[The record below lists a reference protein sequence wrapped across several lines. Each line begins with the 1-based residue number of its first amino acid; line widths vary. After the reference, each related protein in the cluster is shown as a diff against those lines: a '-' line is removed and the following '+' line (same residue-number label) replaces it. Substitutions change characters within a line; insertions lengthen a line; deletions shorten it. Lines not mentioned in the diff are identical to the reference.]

1 MGLSPLYCGY
11 FWPIVPAPDDSS
23 LAAMST
29 DYDLPSAMWNAQQS
43 FVPWLPLALKV
54 ALTLIR
60 LFCFNNNRRLHLTS
74 VWLHLTYVI
83 IVQSGRVL
91 TVLDSEVYDED
102 GGDSHGAQNQQRLDS
117 LVELKLNEK
126 LQSVAVHFEEAKEQ
140 VLANLANFAY
150 DPINYEYLRK
160 LNVIDLFLD
169 QLSEENTNIVQFGLG
184 GLCNL
189 ALDCSPATTLV
200 FFFLFFFFFL
210 DIENKEYIVHCGG
223 VRIVAACLSS
233 RDEETVLSAMS
244 TLMFLVTPQ
253 SKLEVTSPEIVNC
266 MLRFSRSRNTR
277 LKNLATI
284 FLEDYCTPEQVA
296 EAAGSEVHPV
306 AVEDIPVPPVDCVP
320 E

>member
-1 MGLSPLYCGY
+1 MFSKPEHLVRRTGKKGVGRYDYLQQLVSE
-11 FWPIVPAPDDSS
+11 FQETN
-23 LAAMST
+23 ST
-29 DYDLPSAMWNAQQS
+29 
-43 FVPWLPLALKV
+43 
-54 ALTLIR
+54 
-60 LFCFNNNRRLHLTS
+60 
-74 VWLHLTYVI
+74 
-83 IVQSGRVL
+83 
-91 TVLDSEVYDED
+91 
-102 GGDSHGAQNQQRLDS
+102 
-117 LVELKLNEK
+117 
-126 LQSVAVHFEEAKEQ
+126 EAKEQ

-169 QLSEENTNIVQFGLG
+169 QLSEENTNIVKFGLG

-189 ALDCSPATTLV
+189 A
-200 FFFLFFFFFL
+200 L

-233 RDEETVLSAMS
+233 RDEDTVLSAMS

-253 SKLEVTSPEIVNC
+253 SKLEVTSPEIVDC
-266 MLRFSRSRNTR
+266 MLRFSRSQNTR

-296 EAAGSEVHPV
+296 EATRSEAHSV
-306 AVEDIPVPPVDCVP
+306 AVEDIPLPAFDRVP